1 MNRTLILRK
10 KQILSQLRL
19 SLIVSLSVFAVLGI
33 LVILGFFVGNHF
45 ETSHFQLN
53 WNDLTKFIF
62 VFLGFMIAVFTFI
75 SPFSDGSSDF
85 DSALHFGISRFQY
98 FIFNIFYYVILSLI
112 KLIYDGFDHPKTTN
126 PQITDYFQGA
136 IVNITFDGFIG
147 NFLALLIF
155 ALLGYAIYHWGWKF
169 LVIALLIPFVIALL
183 LGLVSSLNIEL
194 VRAIANDLAQMAK
207 WQEVIASLVTLSL
220 FILAYFTTI
229 QKTEIK

>member
-10 KQILSQLRL
+10 KQILSQLCV
-19 SLIVSLSVFAVLGI
+19 SLIVCFSVFAVLGI
-33 LVILGFFVGNHF
+33 LVIIGFFLGRHF

-53 WNDLTKFIF
+53 WNDITKFIF
-62 VFLGFMIAVFTFI
+62 VFLGFMVAVFTFI

-85 DSALHFGISRFQY
+85 DSALHLGISRFHY
-98 FIFNIFYYVILSLI
+98 FSFNIFYYLILSFI
-112 KLIYDGFDHPKTTN
+112 KLLFDGFGHVKTN
-126 PQITDYFQGA
+126 SPQLLDYFQSA
-136 IVNITFDGFIG
+136 FMNLTFNGFIG

-169 LVIALLIPFVIALL
+169 L
-183 LGLVSSLNIEL
+183 
-194 VRAIANDLAQMAK
+194 AIANDLAQMAK
-207 WQEVIASLVTLSL
+207 WQEVIVSLVTLSL